1 MYQVMDPWVVAVEND
16 FLTHG
21 GIVDEHHN
29 KIKKSQTI
37 ETETRERKFL
47 TFQF

>member
-29 KIKKSQTI
+29 KNKKSQTI
-37 ETETRERKFL
+37 ETGRCEREFFWL
-47 TFQF
+47 